1 MNCGEVHSGGAK
13 LNRRSN
19 AGVGEKKQVS
29 GFNMGSKFQFKSIKQ
44 VFKPVSKKNDATT
57 SSMKNNTK
65 TPSREAS
72 CSNPFDAFRSVEND
86 DVLGTNGGSSMRAGT
101 AGDEDN
107 DNEVEEVFNKTTCF
121 MAFKSGGGIGSKSIY
136 ERWKDDYDYN
146 PYDDDDCEDLTD
158 EQLAICDSF

>member
-19 AGVGEKKQVS
+19 AGVDEKKQVS

-44 VFKPVSKKNDATT
+44 VVKPVSKKNDATT

-86 DVLGTNGGSSMRAGT
+86 DVLGEPTSNVVGK
-101 AGDEDN
+101 GDVDN

-121 MAFKSGGGIGSKSIY
+121 MAFTSGG
-136 ERWKDDYDYN
+136 
-146 PYDDDDCEDLTD
+146 
-158 EQLAICDSF
+158 